1 MVGPVSPA
9 AGTHSAPLV
18 SEGSAHGDSGARE
31 PGFLALPYG
40 WPSGECVL
48 VFLTPTGPRGER
60 VWNFLPWNLLT
71 WAFPLDRPIGTLP
84 VC

>member
-18 SEGSAHGDSGARE
+18 SKGSAHGDPGARE
-31 PGFLALPYG
+31 PRFLALPYG

-48 VFLTPTGPRGER
+48 VFLTPTGR
-60 VWNFLPWNLLT
+60 
-71 WAFPLDRPIGTLP
+71 PLGVKECGTFCLGI
-84 VC
+84 C